1 MWPFHK
7 KTTIA
12 HSRLLAGGSDHH
24 SHILPGV
31 DDGIESLQEA
41 LNVLALY
48 QETGIKELW
57 LTPHIMEDFP
67 NTPALLQERFAALQ
81 AAYKGDIALHLAA
94 EYMLDGHFATVME
107 RGEFLPTGH
116 AGNHLLVETSYFTP
130 PMNLH
135 ATLRN
140 IQSRGYH
147 PLLAHPERYIYMGKK
162 EYTELK
168 EMGIKFQLNILSL
181 AGAYGREAQK
191 KALWLLG
198 NGMYSAAG
206 SDLHSAGA
214 IELISQT
221 KLNAAMTEK
230 LKNTI
235 TTKL

>member
-12 HSRLLAGGSDHH
+12 QSNLLAGGTDHH

-31 DDGIESLQEA
+31 DDGIESLEEA
-41 LNVLALY
+41 LNALALY
-48 QETGIKELW
+48 QRTGIKELW

-67 NTPALLQERFAALQ
+67 NTTGQLQERFAALRT
-81 AAYKGDIALHLAA
+81 AYKGEITLHLAA
-94 EYMLDGHFATVME
+94 EYMIDAHFATVME

-147 PLLAHPERYIYMGKK
+147 PLLAHPERYIYMSKK
-162 EYTELK
+162 DYSELK

-181 AGAYGREAQK
+181 AGAYGSETQK

-198 NGMYSAAG
+198 CGMYSAAG

-214 IELISQT
+214 IELIGNIALGEKERGALH
-221 KLNAAMTEK
+221 KLLNNK
-230 LKNTI
+230 L
-235 TTKL
+235 

>member
-7 KTTIA
+7 ETTIA
-12 HSRLLAGGSDHH
+12 QSRLLAGGADHH

-31 DDGIESLQEA
+31 DDGIESIEEA
-41 LNVLALY
+41 LNVLASY

-67 NTPALLQERFAALQ
+67 NTPTLLQERFAALQ

-94 EYMLDGHFATVME
+94 EYMIDAHFATVME

-130 PMNLH
+130 PMNMH

-147 PLLAHPERYIYMGKK
+147 PLLAHSERYIYMGKK

-191 KALWLLG
+191 KALWLLS

-214 IELISQT
+214 IELIGNIALGEKERGALH
-221 KLNAAMTEK
+221 KLLNNK
-230 LKNTI
+230 L
-235 TTKL
+235 

>member
-7 KTTIA
+7 ETTIA
-12 HSRLLAGGSDHH
+12 QSRLLAGGADHH

-31 DDGIESLQEA
+31 DDGIESIEEA

-67 NTPALLQERFAALQ
+67 NTPTLLQERFAALQ

-94 EYMLDGHFATVME
+94 EYMIDAHFATVME

-130 PMNLH
+130 PMNMH

-147 PLLAHPERYIYMGKK
+147 PLLAHSERYIYMGKK

-191 KALWLLG
+191 KALWLLS

-214 IELISQT
+214 IELIGNIALGEKERGALH
-221 KLNAAMTEK
+221 KLLNNK
-230 LKNTI
+230 L
-235 TTKL
+235 